1 MAARV
6 LNKKRGITPTAKKA
20 VWSAKYVHN
29 FPVTGTVTV
38 KGSTNNGIKAFSFK
52 VISPLQQSRER
63 NKAYQYFTID

>member
-6 LNKKRGITPTAKKA
+6 LNKKRVMRPAAKKA

-29 FPVTGTVTV
+29 FLDAGTVNV
-38 KGSTNNGIKAFSFK
+38 KGSTNNGIKAFSFN